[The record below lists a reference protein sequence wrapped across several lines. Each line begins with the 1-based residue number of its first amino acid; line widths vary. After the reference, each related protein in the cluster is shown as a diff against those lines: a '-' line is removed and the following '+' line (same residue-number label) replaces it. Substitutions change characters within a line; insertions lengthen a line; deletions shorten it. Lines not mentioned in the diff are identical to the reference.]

1 MEEDVHLH
9 KHVLMERV
17 SSESD
22 SGSDDDDI
30 ENSNPL
36 DNTVLSEN
44 VDRFTTLMHKNEILV
59 SNYNGEY
66 KTLYED
72 SLRKL
77 AEHTEKF
84 QKRLIHLTTEYEEL
98 NEKYEEA
105 IRSHE
110 SDKAEHQT
118 MISNFEYAIN
128 EKDEIIASQ
137 NETINS
143 YSGSE
148 CISHVRLKKN
158 NDDIFRRKPK
168 KKGNAKSID
177 VDALKCEYPKCEYN
191 GNVDL
196 IKCNACGKWVCEECN
211 DIAVPKLK
219 TIMNKCHALYFVC
232 KCCDVMILDDS
243 TMSRDLKPRM
253 ELRRRVHPKLK
264 RWRTHIY

>member
-9 KHVLMERV
+9 KHVLMECV

-22 SGSDDDDI
+22 SGSNDDDI
-30 ENSNPL
+30 GNSNPL
-36 DNTVLSEN
+36 DNMVLSEN
-44 VDRFTTLMHKNEILV
+44 VDRFTTLVHKNEILA

-72 SLRKL
+72 SLCKL
-77 AEHTEKF
+77 AEHTETF

-118 MISNFEYAIN
+118 MISNFENAIN

-143 YSGSE
+143 YREVSAFLMYDSRKITT
-148 CISHVRLKKN
+148 IS
-158 NDDIFRRKPK
+158 F
-168 KKGNAKSID
+168 A
-177 VDALKCEYPKCEYN
+177 
-191 GNVDL
+191 
-196 IKCNACGKWVCEECN
+196 
-211 DIAVPKLK
+211 
-219 TIMNKCHALYFVC
+219 
-232 KCCDVMILDDS
+232 
-243 TMSRDLKPRM
+243 
-253 ELRRRVHPKLK
+253 
-264 RWRTHIY
+264 